1 MEIKL
6 RQPAE
11 TGSGPAGMDH
21 NDRFLRGVFRRFL
34 LPTILSTLGGTVNT
48 LVDSAIV
55 GNLLGADALAAI
67 NLCGPIFLLCCTL
80 GALLGTGGGLLSAS
94 LIGQQREEDACRV
107 YTLAVLLELACA
119 LALTALGLLFLEPV
133 IRLLGVDDAL
143 RPLVRDYARIAF
155 WGAPVKCLMYI
166 PFNYL
171 RLDGKPGAVSATML
185 AMTAC
190 NAILD
195 VALIRMGFGMAG
207 ASLASVLGTVLGAAI
222 GFAALR
228 GGVFRFVRLRGSAPL
243 LGELLALGTPPALN
257 NLLDMLRLILV
268 NRILMAAGG
277 GALVAVFTVVCS
289 MSDLTLCIINGVPQ
303 TGSPLIGVYR
313 GERNNPAQRALV
325 RAQLRYGEGLAV
337 GAAVLIALFPGAVCA
352 VFGLPATGQAVTA
365 LRLFA
370 LSLPFA
376 MVCSILFCFYNA
388 SGRVGLANMITLCR
402 MFLFAVIPAAL
413 LAPFGAA
420 VWWFRPLAEA
430 LTLLALIP
438 VLRWCVPRTKYHS
451 PVLLLDER
459 LDREGKVIDF
469 SVNNDPQAVA
479 QASERITGFCEGNA
493 MGPRRTMAVSL
504 AIEEM
509 LTILLQNC
517 FQPGEDAWVDVRVFL
532 IQGATGLR
540 IRSAG
545 RQFNPLEYYA
555 AHREDMDVLGI
566 QLVLKLAEE
575 VRYQRTFGVNTL
587 TVLFDKGGT
596 I

>member
-1 MEIKL
+1 METKL
-6 RQPAE
+6 RQPNEAAA
-11 TGSGPAGMDH
+11 GGMDH
-21 NDRFLRGVFRRFL
+21 NDRFLRGIFRRFL
-34 LPTILSTLGGTVNT
+34 LPSILSTLGGTVNT

-67 NLCGPIFLLCCTL
+67 NLCGPIALLCCTI

-94 LIGQQREEDACRV
+94 LIGQQRDEDARRV
-107 YTLAVLLELACA
+107 YTLASLLALACA
-119 LALTALGLLFLEPV
+119 LALTALGLLFLDPAV
-133 IRLLGVDDAL
+133 RLLGGDGDL
-143 RPLVRDYARIAF
+143 YPLVSDYARIVF
-155 WGAPVKCLMYI
+155 WGAPVKCLLYI

-171 RLDGKPGAVSATML
+171 RLDGKPGAVSVTML

-190 NAILD
+190 NGVLD
-195 VALIRMGFGMAG
+195 VVLIQMGFGMAG
-207 ASLASVLGTVLGAAI
+207 ASLASVLGTVLGVAI
-222 GFAALR
+222 GFGALR
-228 GGVFRFVRLRGSAPL
+228 GGVFRFTALRGSAPL

-277 GALVAVFTVVCS
+277 GALVAIFTVVCS

-325 RAQLRYGEGLAV
+325 RAQLRYGEGLA
-337 GAAVLIALFPGAVCA
+337 AASAALIALFPAPVCA
-352 VFGLPATGQAVTA
+352 VFGLPVSGQATAA

-376 MVCSILFCFYNA
+376 MLCSILFNFYNA
-388 SGRVGLANMITLCR
+388 SGRVALANVITVCR

-420 VWWFRPLAEA
+420 VWWFRPLAEV
-430 LTLLALIP
+430 LTLLTLVPI
-438 VLRWCVPRTKYHS
+438 LRWCVPRTKYHS
-451 PVLLLDER
+451 PVLLLDDR

-469 SVNNDPQAVA
+469 SVNNDPIAVA
-479 QASERITGFCEGNA
+479 QASERITDFCESND
-493 MGPRRTMAVSL
+493 MGARRTMAVSL
-504 AIEEM
+504 SIEEM

-517 FQPGEDAWVDVRVFL
+517 FKPGEEAWVDVRVFI
-532 IQGATGLR
+532 IQGVTGMR
-540 IRSAG
+540 IRNAG
-545 RQFNPLEYYA
+545 RQFNPLAFYE
-555 AHREDMDVLGI
+555 AHQEDMDTLGI
-566 QLVLKLAEE
+566 RLVQKLAEE

-596 I
+596 L